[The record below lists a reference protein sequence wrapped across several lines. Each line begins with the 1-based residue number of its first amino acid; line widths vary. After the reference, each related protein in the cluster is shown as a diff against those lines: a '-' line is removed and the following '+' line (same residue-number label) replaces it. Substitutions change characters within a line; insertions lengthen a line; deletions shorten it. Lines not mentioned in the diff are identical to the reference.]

1 MHLRTAAILVLAMAA
16 PLAITTCSS
25 NSPQHPSVAETAASA
40 EPPGEAP
47 VEAAAVAGVLPSV
60 TGCATGAR
68 CLRVTQQGKPST
80 QGTFMAQ
87 CRGRFADFIVPR
99 TTLPSGYTGPW
110 FMPAQLEN
118 AATGVPGNTRPWTA
132 SSVDPRQ
139 EPKRLAYAL
148 TLRNYAFASAPVRAL
163 TPTLTNDADYF
174 DSAGRT
180 IVSALR
186 SQAWYPAPR
195 MFYGNTSAPGT
206 REAAYGMTRERR
218 VPAGELA
225 GNLNGFVNYAVA
237 YYDAR
242 GGRVFQQMW
251 NTSVAGVDTP
261 RRDRMKFTQGAF
273 VYKLLFSAAKPSDFP
288 SGQDPLAGALEVN
301 VMPNSSGA
309 AAGTPVPVRLL
320 QIDIAVKDA
329 RAGVTGWYFLTYVYD
344 KALPGTSPW
353 RKMAPLGLMWGNDPD
368 GTPVT
373 HSWINPAAPAYARAH
388 VTFKHPEP
396 RLNGPVDNP
405 ESACMSC
412 HTTAQSP
419 SVADMLPEGSCST
432 LRAKWYRN
440 LAGNEAFGQFDPALP
455 ACETAPPAISIT
467 AADYSLQ
474 MASTV
479 SRALAGTRTFNPCTW
494 DEANPPPLSAL
505 PDLQP
510 GVRVFEATR

>member
-1 MHLRTAAILVLAMAA
+1 MDLRAARILVFAMAA
-16 PLAITTCSS
+16 PLAIATCSS
-25 NSPQHPSVAETAASA
+25 DSPQRPSESEAAAPA
-40 EPPGEAP
+40 EPPVEAP

-68 CLRVTQQGKPST
+68 CLRVTQLGRPST

-99 TTLPSGYTGPW
+99 TTLPNGYAGPW
-110 FMPAQLEN
+110 FMPAQLED
-118 AATGVPGNTRPWTA
+118 AATGVPSTTRPWTA

-180 IVSALR
+180 IAPTLR

-195 MFYGNTSAPGT
+195 MFYGNTNAPGT
-206 REAAYGMTRERR
+206 REAAYGMTLERR
-218 VPAGELA
+218 VLKGELA
-225 GNLNGFVNYAVA
+225 GNLNAFVNYAVA

-242 GGRVFQQMW
+242 GARVFQQMW
-251 NTSVAGVDTP
+251 DTSVAGVDTP
-261 RRDRMKFTQGAF
+261 RRDRMQFTQGSF
-273 VYKLLFSAAKPSDFP
+273 VYKLLFSAAKASDFP
-288 SGQDPLAGALEVN
+288 SGQDPLAGALQVN
-301 VMPNSSGA
+301 VMPNSDGNA
-309 AAGTPVPVRLL
+309 VGTAVPVRLL
-320 QIDIAVKDA
+320 QIDIAVKDT
-329 RAGVTGWYFLTYVYD
+329 RAGVTGWYFLTYVHD

-353 RKMAPLGLMWGNDPD
+353 RKMAPLGLTWGNDPD
-368 GTPVT
+368 GTTVT

-388 VTFKHPEP
+388 ITKNHPEL

-412 HTTAQSP
+412 HATAQAP
-419 SVADMLPEGSCST
+419 SVAKMLPDGSCSA

-440 LAGNEAFGQFDPALP
+440 LAGNEPFGQFDPNLP
-455 ACETAPPAISIT
+455 ACEKTPPSINIT

-479 SRALAGTRTFNPCTW
+479 SRALTGVRTFNPCTW
-494 DEANPPPLSAL
+494 DEANPPPVSAVPEL
-505 PDLQP
+505 PTSA
-510 GVRVFEATR
+510 RVFEVTR